1 MEGRI
6 FGLDLELGFD
16 VLLQALCVLILFA
29 FLSYLLFE
37 PVKKILKDREERVAA
52 QVADAAKNREE
63 AEKLRADYEAKLRDI
78 EKEAHGILSDAR
90 KKSLEQEES
99 IVAAAREEAAGLIR
113 RANREID
120 LEKNRVR
127 DEVKNEMVDIA
138 RAMAGK
144 IVSDSID
151 ERKQESLITE
161 TLEEMGDET
170 WRS

>member
-1 MEGRI
+1 MSRQPEI
-6 FGLDLELGFD
+6 CEDLYD
-16 VLLQALCVLILFA
+16 CM
-29 FLSYLLFE
+29 
-37 PVKKILKDREERVAA
+37 
-52 QVADAAKNREE
+52 
-63 AEKLRADYEAKLRDI
+63 
-78 EKEAHGILSDAR
+78 GI
-90 KKSLEQEES
+90 
-99 IVAAAREEAAGLIR
+99 
-113 RANREID
+113 EID